1 MRASGLSDSI
11 PDGFSRPLRWN
22 VSIAAGASYVPMTNN
37 YLKGDNPYGKSVG
50 TDFSADVLFGF
61 SFSTETLQGMLYPGL
76 YQSLGLSANFFSG
89 PPLTGRPV
97 SVYVC
102 QGAPVAHFAERFW
115 LGYEWQFGAAFGWK
129 HYNADISPDNLSM
142 STSTTAHIGLGL
154 TLNYELSA
162 ATRLTVGLG
171 ARHFS
176 NGNTEW
182 PNGGL
187 NTAGLSLG
195 VAYKLGTEHNKS
207 SQPTDIRAVPEP
219 WLCDIMAF
227 GAWRKRAVDIDGTPQ
242 LIHGHF
248 AVAGLQISPMRRFN
262 QWVAA
267 GPALDL
273 MWDEGA
279 NLESNRVEDSYGD
292 DVRFYR
298 PSFTS
303 QLSVGVSAHAEL
315 TTPIFSVNAGLG
327 YDFVKPKGDNRF
339 YQSLTLKTF
348 VWRGIF
354 VNVGYRLSDFK
365 TPQNLMLGLGYRL

>member
-1 MRASGLSDSI
+1 M
-11 PDGFSRPLRWN
+11 
-22 VSIAAGASYVPMTNN
+22 V
-37 YLKGDNPYGKSVG
+37 
-50 TDFSADVLFGF
+50 
-61 SFSTETLQGMLYPGL
+61 
-76 YQSLGLSANFFSG
+76 
-89 PPLTGRPV
+89 
-97 SVYVC
+97 
-102 QGAPVAHFAERFW
+102 
-115 LGYEWQFGAAFGWK
+115 
-129 HYNADISPDNLSM
+129 
-142 STSTTAHIGLGL
+142 
-154 TLNYELSA
+154 
-162 ATRLTVGLG
+162 
-171 ARHFS
+171 
-176 NGNTEW
+176 
-182 PNGGL
+182 
-187 NTAGLSLG
+187 
-195 VAYKLGTEHNKS
+195 
-207 SQPTDIRAVPEP
+207 
-219 WLCDIMAF
+219 F

-298 PSFTS
+298 PSFAS

-354 VNVGYRLSDFK
+354 LNVGYRLSDFK